1 MKRSDNIGKIIPI
14 RPIETET
21 EYIQPTTEEDKST
34 TQRIETL
41 FDTLLDKVKLMRPRR
56 TLEQIAK
63 MCSEKMDA
71 LIIREESQN
80 HYTYIGGRFIIFS
93 VDEKS
98 FRLVAELYFKN
109 HQDEWVEVKSTSQP
123 RNMEYLTKDSV
134 IELLSKGQV
143 AFEIEEP
150 KRG

>member
-1 MKRSDNIGKIIPI
+1 MKHSDNIGKIIPI

-21 EYIQPTTEEDKST
+21 EYVQPASTEDKSAT
-34 TQRIETL
+34 RTIETL

-71 LIIREESQN
+71 LIIREENQN
-80 HYTYIGGRFIIFS
+80 NYRYIGGRFIIFP

-109 HQDEWVEVKSTSQP
+109 HQDEWIEIKSTSQP
-123 RNMEYLTKDSV
+123 RNMEYFTKDSV

-143 AFEIEEP
+143 AFEIEAP